1 MKTTAK
7 LVTFVLLA
15 LSQSLRAQ
23 EQVMQV
29 LDEIINTKGVEHS
42 VNKYKQREDSTEIHN
57 FRIGRQNFK
66 LFDKLQKAFTSLERN
81 PQLHS
86 IYVNFN
92 PIELSRSQPWSIR
105 TSQGPIVI
113 GERPQSSYAV
123 AVFDIPYKGNSRSIY
138 AAEWWDTDD
147 KDIRQ
152 GILVRTYGEK
162 AQWREG
168 NVDMGVAINT
178 GEAQADATNIPT
190 EGTDL
195 MEWLSKAINDS
206 GNLESTDWLS
216 IFGLLTQKIEDA
228 AESDLKT
235 VTKEQLVVASSIL
248 LKLCTDAP
256 LGDDEIEM
264 CCKRLNF
271 VAAKVS
277 AHSMYVGDTLR
288 LAMKRLRKE

>member
-1 MKTTAK
+1 MKPTANLLT
-7 LVTFVLLA
+7 LVLFA

-42 VNKYKQREDSTEIHN
+42 VNKYNGREDSTEIHN

-86 IYVNFN
+86 LYVNFN
-92 PIELSRSQPWSIR
+92 PIELSRNQPWSIR
-105 TSQGPIVI
+105 TKQGPIVI
-113 GERPQSSYAV
+113 GEQPGSSYAV
-123 AVFDIPYKGNSRSIY
+123 AVFDIPYKGSFRSVY
-138 AAEWWDTDD
+138 AVEWWDTDD

-168 NVDMGVAINT
+168 DVDMGVALNT
-178 GEAQADATNIPT
+178 REAQADATNIPT

-264 CCKRLNF
+264 CCKRLNL

>member
-7 LVTFVLLA
+7 LLTLVLLA

-23 EQVMQV
+23 EQIMQV

-42 VNKYKQREDSTEIHN
+42 VNKYNGREDSTEIHN

-86 IYVNFN
+86 LYVNFN
-92 PIELSRSQPWSIR
+92 PIELSRNQPWSIR
-105 TSQGPIVI
+105 TKQGPIVI
-113 GERPQSSYAV
+113 GEQPGSSYAV
-123 AVFDIPYKGNSRSIY
+123 AVFDIPYKGSFRSVY

-168 NVDMGVAINT
+168 NVDMGVN
-178 GEAQADATNIPT
+178 
-190 EGTDL
+190 
-195 MEWLSKAINDS
+195 KAINDS
-206 GNLESTDWLS
+206 GNLDSDDWLS

-228 AESDLKT
+228 AESDAET
-235 VTKEQLVVASSIL
+235 MTKEQMVVASSIV

-256 LGDDEIEM
+256 FRDDVIQM
-264 CCKRLNF
+264 CCKRLNW

-288 LAMKRLRKE
+288 LAMKRLRNE

>member
-1 MKTTAK
+1 M
-7 LVTFVLLA
+7 
-15 LSQSLRAQ
+15 
-23 EQVMQV
+23 
-29 LDEIINTKGVEHS
+29 
-42 VNKYKQREDSTEIHN
+42 NKYIERDEKAFDKVLEETEIHN
-57 FRIGRQNFK
+57 FRIGRDNFK
-66 LFDKLQKAFTSLERN
+66 LLDKLQEVFTSLESNNR
-81 PQLHS
+81 LLS
-86 IYVNFN
+86 IYTDFN
-92 PIELSRSQPWSIR
+92 PIEYSTRQKWNIK
-105 TSQGPIVI
+105 TNKDAIII
-113 GERPQSSYAV
+113 GARPRSSYAIAAYQDSGNKDFRTV
-123 AVFDIPYKGNSRSIY
+123 YAV
-138 AAEWWDTDD
+138 EWWDTDD

-178 GEAQADATNIPT
+178 GEAQADATSIPP

-195 MEWLSKAINDS
+195 IEWMNKAINDS

-256 LGDDEIEM
+256 LGDDEIVM

>member
-7 LVTFVLLA
+7 LLTFVLLA

-178 GEAQADATNIPT
+178 GEAQADATSIPP

-195 MEWLSKAINDS
+195 IEWLSKAINDS
-206 GNLESTDWLS
+206 GNLDSNDWLS
-216 IFGLLTQKIEDA
+216 IFGLLTQKIENA
-228 AESDLKT
+228 AESDAET
-235 VTKEQLVVASSIL
+235 IKEQLVVASSIV
-248 LKLCTDAP
+248 LKLCSDAP

-264 CCKRLNF
+264 CCKRLNL

-277 AHSMYVGDTLR
+277 AHNMYVGDTLR